1 MPIHYIG
8 ATFLSQRI
16 HSVAFPVKV
25 EMFVSKDGKDFE
37 KCGESTYRMRDEAQV
52 TGDYMDFGAPVN
64 VEARYVRFVAHRDP
78 APGHSALQID
88 EIVVN

>member
-1 MPIHYIG
+1 
-8 ATFLSQRI
+8 
-16 HSVAFPVKV
+16 
-25 EMFVSKDGKDFE
+25 
-37 KCGESTYRMRDEAQV
+37 
-52 TGDYMDFGAPVN
+52 MDFGAPVN